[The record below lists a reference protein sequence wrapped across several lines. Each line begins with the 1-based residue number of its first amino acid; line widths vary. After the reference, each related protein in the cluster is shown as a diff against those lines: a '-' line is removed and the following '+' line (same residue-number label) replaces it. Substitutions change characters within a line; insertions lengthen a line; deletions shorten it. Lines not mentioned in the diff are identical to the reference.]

1 MKIFKQITIN
11 FLELISFKTANN
23 EYKYFFIINQCL
35 FWFSVFVLLFAK
47 LNFADTCFFFGI
59 LLFSIIM
66 YNIVYFALKSIES
79 IEKDI
84 EKIDKIIDE
93 YNKSIFESN
102 KELKELLKE
111 ADKELDKNK
120 K

>member
-1 MKIFKQITIN
+1 MKIFKQIIIN

-47 LNFADTCFFFGI
+47 LNFTDTCFFFGI

-66 YNIVYFALKSIES
+66 YNIVYFALKSM
-79 IEKDI
+79 EKDI
-84 EKIDKIIDE
+84 EKIKEIDKII
-93 YNKSIFESN
+93 SESN
-102 KELKELLKE
+102 QEIKEINDRLKELLKE